1 MNEIYKRENYLR
13 KIRGFYHITDII
25 KVIIGIKESGKSC
38 ILMSIIEELIA
49 SGIKNANNIGGIPAP
64 LLDRLEIIE
73 LSSYTIYE
81 KLNIAKY
88 HLIPDLLNE
97 YKVKNIKFT
106 DSAIQ
111 KIITYLLTKSKMLK
125 VLKK

>member
-49 SGIKNANNIGGIPAP
+49 SGIKNENIIYIK
-64 LLDRLEIIE
+64 LDSREYDNVQ
-73 LSSYTIYE
+73 S
-81 KLNIAKY
+81 KD
-88 HLIPDLLNE
+88 DL
-97 YKVKNIKFT
+97 
-106 DSAIQ
+106 D
-111 KIITYLLTKSKMLK
+111 KIISSVNLLKLFF
-125 VLKK
+125 